1 MPLRASLHLLL
12 ILALSLTAI
21 AVVRAQADEALA
33 VNAIL
38 DLAADGSVE
47 KVEIHDADLLLPYVR
62 AGVANSVQRMRFE
75 PVVIDG
81 QARRVRTSALFSI
94 RFEGNGE
101 ARKLVVGT
109 VMLGQPIATVSP
121 FLPFPEA
128 PMQRG
133 HGALL
138 WLLVEVDAQGKV
150 IASEPLAVVL
160 SALPRASGDDR
171 ERAASIQDY
180 LQRAQ
185 DSVRGWTIL
194 MAEAD
199 SSGRSFAVVAFDYAL
214 QEEGGAA
221 REFPAQEY
229 PALQAHGIA
238 MDSLRSRTRALPPGT
253 LLQVSMLR

>member
-1 MPLRASLHLLL
+1 MLLRASQLFLLFTL
-12 ILALSLTAI
+12 GLAAIL
-21 AVVRAQADEALA
+21 VRAQSEEALA

-47 KVEIHDADLLLPYVR
+47 KVEIHDSGLLLPYVR
-62 AGVANSVQRMRFE
+62 EGVANSVQRMRFE

-81 QARRVRTSALFSI
+81 QARRVRTSALFRI
-94 RFEGNGE
+94 GFEGSGE
-101 ARKLVVGT
+101 ARKLLVGT
-109 VMLGQPIATVSP
+109 VMLGQPIATVAP
-121 FLPFPEA
+121 FLPFPEP

-150 IASEPLAVVL
+150 TGSEPLAVVL

-171 ERAASIQDY
+171 EREASIQDY

-194 MAEAD
+194 MAETDAE
-199 SSGRSFAVVAFDYAL
+199 GRQYAVVAFDYAMR
-214 QEEGGAA
+214 EEGGAA
-221 REFPAQEY
+221 REFPAKAF
-229 PALQAHGIA
+229 PALERSGIRIEA
-238 MDSLRSRTRALPPGT
+238 LRERTRALPPGT
-253 LLQVSMLR
+253 LMQVSMLR

>member
-1 MPLRASLHLLL
+1 MLLRASPLLL
-12 ILALSLTAI
+12 LFALGLAATL
-21 AVVRAQADEALA
+21 VRAKTEEALA

-47 KVEIHDADLLLPYVR
+47 KVEIHDAGLLLPYVR
-62 AGVANSVQRMRFE
+62 EGVANSVQRMRFE

-81 QARRVRTSALFSI
+81 QPRRVRTSALFRI
-94 RFEGNGE
+94 GFEGSGE
-101 ARKLVVGT
+101 ARKLLVTT
-109 VMLGQPIATVSP
+109 VMLGQPIATVAP

-138 WLLVEVDAQGKV
+138 WLRVEVDAQGKV
-150 IASEPLAVVL
+150 LGSEPLAVVL

-171 ERAASIQDY
+171 EREASIQDY

-199 SSGRSFAVVAFDYAL
+199 AEGRQYAVVTFDYAM

-221 REFPAQEY
+221 REFPAKAF
-229 PALQAHGIA
+229 PALERSGIHIEA
-238 MDSLRSRTRALPPGT
+238 LRERTRALPPGT
-253 LLQVSMLR
+253 LMQVSMLR

>member
-1 MPLRASLHLLL
+1 MLLRASQL
-12 ILALSLTAI
+12 ILLFALCLVATFA
-21 AVVRAQADEALA
+21 RAQADEALA

-47 KVEIHDADLLLPYVR
+47 KVEIHDAGLLLPYVR
-62 AGVANSVQRMRFE
+62 EGVANSVRRMRFE

-81 QARRVRTSALFSI
+81 QARRVRTSALFRI
-94 RFEGNGE
+94 GFEGWGE
-101 ARKLVVGT
+101 ARKLLVTT
-109 VMLGQPIATVSP
+109 VMLGQPIATAAP

-150 IASEPLAVVL
+150 LGSEPLAVVL

-171 ERAASIQDY
+171 ERQASIQDY

-194 MAEAD
+194 MAEANAE
-199 SSGRSFAVVAFDYAL
+199 GRQYAVVTFDYAL

-221 REFPAQEY
+221 REFPASTF
-229 PALQAHGIA
+229 PALERSGIRVEN
-238 MDSLRSRTRALPPGT
+238 LRERSRSLPPGT
-253 LLQVSMLR
+253 LMQISMLR

>member
-1 MPLRASLHLLL
+1 MLLRASQLLL
-12 ILALSLTAI
+12 LFALGLAATL
-21 AVVRAQADEALA
+21 VRAQTEEALA

-47 KVEIHDADLLLPYVR
+47 KVEIHDAGLLLPYVR
-62 AGVANSVQRMRFE
+62 EGVANSVQRMRFE

-81 QARRVRTSALFSI
+81 QPRRVRTSALFRI
-94 RFEGNGE
+94 GFEGSGE
-101 ARKLVVGT
+101 ARKLLVTT
-109 VMLGQPIATVSP
+109 VMLGQPIATVAP

-128 PMQRG
+128 PIQRG

-150 IASEPLAVVL
+150 LGSEPLAVVL

-171 ERAASIQDY
+171 EREASIQDY

-199 SSGRSFAVVAFDYAL
+199 AEGRQYAVVTFDYAM

-221 REFPAQEY
+221 REFPAKAF
-229 PALQAHGIA
+229 PALERSGIRIEA
-238 MDSLRSRTRALPPGT
+238 LRERTRALPPGT
-253 LLQVSMLR
+253 LMQVSMLR